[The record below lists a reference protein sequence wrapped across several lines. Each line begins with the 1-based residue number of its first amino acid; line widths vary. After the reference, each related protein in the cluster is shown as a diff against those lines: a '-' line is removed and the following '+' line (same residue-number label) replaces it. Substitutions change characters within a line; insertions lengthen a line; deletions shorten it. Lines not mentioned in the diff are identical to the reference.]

1 MKMPNG
7 VHSFQGRELVQAVP
21 MNITVSGA
29 MMKLKLLALQGGMG
43 E

>member
-1 MKMPNG
+1 MKTPNG
-7 VHSFQGRELVQAVP
+7 VHSFQGQELVQAVP
-21 MNITVSGA
+21 VNVTVSGA